1 MLSKLSA
8 AALMGV
14 DALRIEVETN
24 LDSGIPAFVVVGL
37 PDSAIKESRE
47 RILTAL
53 KNSGYAVPPKKIT
66 VNLAPADVRKE
77 GTAFDLT
84 IATGILACMSVVPIA
99 ALETTM
105 VLGELALDGLLRR
118 ITGALPISI
127 MASREGFT
135 RLIVPK
141 ENANEAA
148 IAVSASQSRM
158 QVYGV
163 SSLQEAISVLN
174 DEPTVEPTRIELAEV
189 FLSEQHYPVDFADI
203 KGQND
208 AKLAMEI
215 AAAGGHNLI
224 MIGPPGSG
232 KTMLSKALPSILPSL
247 SFEEALETTKIHS
260 VAGILPSGVAL
271 ITTRPFRAP
280 HHSASDVALIGGGAQ
295 AKPGEVSLAHN
306 GVLFLDELPEFQ
318 RSTLEVMRQPLEDR
332 EVTISRAAISVKYP
346 ASFMLVAAMNPS
358 PAGALKDEHGNLT
371 ATPQQIQ
378 RYLSKISGPL
388 LDRIDIHIDVPKVN
402 HDDLLSKQAGESS
415 ATIRERVIKA
425 REVQSR
431 RFKDYKAQSIF
442 CNAQMPPKLIREFC
456 RLDANCE
463 QRLLDSMKRLNL
475 SARAHDRILKVART
489 IADLKNSEHIQLP
502 HLIQAI
508 QYRSLDREFWNQ

>member
-24 LDSGIPAFVVVGL
+24 LDSGVPTFIVVGL

-84 IATGILACMSVVPIA
+84 IAIGILACMGVVP
-99 ALETTM
+99 LESLESTM

-118 ITGALPISI
+118 ITGALPIAI
-127 MASREGFT
+127 MASREGFM
-135 RLIVPK
+135 RLLVPK
-141 ENANEAA
+141 DNASEAA
-148 IAVSASQSRM
+148 IAVSASPSSM

-163 SSLQEAISVLN
+163 SSLQEAVSLLN
-174 DEPTVEPTRIELAEV
+174 GNATVAPMRLSLSEV
-189 FLSEQHYPVDFADI
+189 FNPEPHYPVDFADI
-203 KGQND
+203 KGQQD
-208 AKLAMEI
+208 AKLALEI

-232 KTMLSKALPSILPSL
+232 KTMLSKALPSILPPL

-260 VAGILPSGVAL
+260 VAGILPAGVAL
-271 ITTRPFRAP
+271 VSMRPFRAP

-318 RSTLEVMRQPLEDR
+318 RSTLEVLRQPLEDR
-332 EVTISRAAISVKYP
+332 EVTISRAAVSVKYP

-402 HDDLLSKQAGESS
+402 HHELLSKQPGESS
-415 ATIRERVIKA
+415 ASIRERVIKA
-425 REVQSR
+425 REIQLR
-431 RFKDYKAQSIF
+431 RFKDYKAQAIF
-442 CNAQMPPKLIREFC
+442 CNAQMPAKLIREFC
-456 RLDANCE
+456 RLDAASE
-463 QRLLDSMKRLNL
+463 QRLLDSMKRLNF

-489 IADLKNSEHIQLP
+489 IADLKGAEHIQLP

-508 QYRSLDREFWNQ
+508 QYRSLDRAFWNQ

>member
-8 AALMGV
+8 AAIMGV

-24 LDSGIPAFVVVGL
+24 LDSGIPAFIVVGL

-84 IATGILACMSVVPIA
+84 IAMGILACMGVVP
-99 ALETTM
+99 LDSLQTTM

-118 ITGALPISI
+118 ITGALPIAM
-127 MASREGFT
+127 MAAREGFT
-135 RLIVPK
+135 HLIVPK
-141 ENANEAA
+141 ENAAEAA
-148 IAVSASQSRM
+148 IAVSASAGTM

-163 SSLQEAISVLN
+163 SSLQEAVEVLN
-174 DEPTVEPTRIELAEV
+174 GEPIVEPTRINMSDI
-189 FLSEQHYPVDFADI
+189 FNTEQHYPIDFADI

-208 AKLAMEI
+208 AKFAMEI

-232 KTMLSKALPSILPSL
+232 KTMLSKALPSILPPL

-260 VAGILPSGVAL
+260 VAGILPAGVAL
-271 ITTRPFRAP
+271 VSMRPFRAP

-318 RSTLEVMRQPLEDR
+318 RTTLEVMRQPLEDR

-442 CNAQMPPKLIREFC
+442 CNAQMPSKLIRQFC

-463 QRLLDSMKRLNL
+463 QRLLDSMKQLNL